1 MYDRSQGTL
10 AQGTKIQ
17 WLLGNCP
24 NPISSMKKPI
34 AAVAKVQI
42 AENGPYLVSGSLPL
56 RTETIGTNREG
67 DSVRW
72 TPGAGY
78 PPKASYALC
87 RCGRSAQKP
96 FCDGTHAKVAFDGTE
111 TASREPY
118 RVQAK
123 LIEGPTM
130 SLTDAESLC
139 AFARF
144 CDPKGRVWNLV
155 NRTDDSAARQD
166 FVQEACDCPS
176 GRLVAWDNA
185 TGKPVEP
192 KHNPAIALIE
202 DPAKHCSGPVW
213 LRGGVQVIGSDGFK
227 YELRN
232 RVTLCR
238 CGASQNKPFC
248 DGQHAAIGFRAAP
261 AV

>member
-1 MYDRSQGTL
+1 
-10 AQGTKIQ
+10 
-17 WLLGNCP
+17 
-24 NPISSMKKPI
+24 MKKTT
-34 AAVAKVQI
+34 ASAAKVQI

-56 RTETIGTNREG
+56 HTETIGTNKEG
-67 DSVRW
+67 DSVKW
-72 TPGAGY
+72 TSGAKY
-78 PPKASYALC
+78 PPEANYALC

-111 TASREPY
+111 IASRETY
-118 RVQAK
+118 RDQAK

-192 KHNPAIALIE
+192 KHSPVIALIE
-202 DPAKHCSGPVW
+202 DPAKHCSGPIW

-227 YELRN
+227 YELRS

-248 DGQHAAIGFRAAP
+248 DGQHASIGFRAGP
-261 AV
+261 AA